1 MKFTT
6 IYLEENTIE
15 VYNSFLG
22 KETIKVNNEIVSEKS
37 SFFGA
42 EHNFKLHEDGKN
54 IDCRIKIGFS
64 INGAV
69 FDFYKNNKPVIISL

>member
-15 VYNSFLG
+15 VHNSFLG
-22 KETIKVNNEIVSEKS
+22 KETVKVNNEIVSEKNS
-37 SFFGA
+37 IFGA
-42 EHNFKLHEDGKN
+42 EHNFKINEIGKK
-54 IDCRIKIGFS
+54 IECRIKIGFS

-69 FDFYKNNKPVIISL
+69 FNLYKNNKPIIISL